1 MLGQLRFGIRFDRCS
16 SGEQIVMGWRLEAAC
31 LFFPKRARI
40 RMVSDGFERRIVEI
54 TFAIQHILIARKPVD
69 VLLVGTFQVVI
80 QLYIVS

>member
-1 MLGQLRFGIRFDRCS
+1 
-16 SGEQIVMGWRLEAAC
+16 MGGRLEAAC

-54 TFAIQHILIARKPVD
+54 SFGIQHILIARKSVD
-69 VLLVGTFQVVI
+69 VLLIGTFQVVI